1 MNKGRSQARSS
12 VIKAEEASISLNAIM
27 QTVST
32 IKDTSR
38 QIASASTQ
46 QTHVTEEI
54 SRNIIN
60 ISQFAANTSEDSKE
74 MFGKSLQ
81 LNSLSSN
88 MLTLIAQFK
97 V

>member
-1 MNKGRSQARSS
+1 MQA
-12 VIKAEEASISLNAIM
+12 
-27 QTVST
+27 VST

-38 QIASASTQ
+38 QISSTSRQ

-60 ISQFAANTSEDSKE
+60 ISQFAANTSEDSEE
-74 MFGKSLQ
+74 MCGKSLQ

-88 MLTLIAQFK
+88 MLTLIA
-97 V
+97 